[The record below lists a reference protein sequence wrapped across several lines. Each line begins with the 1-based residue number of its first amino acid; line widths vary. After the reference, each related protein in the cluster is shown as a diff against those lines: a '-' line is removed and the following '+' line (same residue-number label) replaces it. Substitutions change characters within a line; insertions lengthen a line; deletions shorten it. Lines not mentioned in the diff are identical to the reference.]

1 MISVTIITR
10 NEEANIA
17 RCIKSVL
24 WADEI
29 LVVDAESTDRTRQMA
44 EELGARVVVRRWEG
58 FAMQKEFALLQASC
72 PWVLS
77 LDADEE
83 VTKELKYEILHVI
96 EKENDV
102 NGYEIPR
109 KSFFLGKWMRH
120 GGWYPGYQLRL
131 FRKSKTRMTY
141 RPVHEGFEVEGTI
154 EKLHAPLNHYTYTSL
169 HHYLAKMNDYSSLDV
184 HNKLVSG
191 KIIRWYHFL
200 LNPLSA
206 FLRMYISQRGFQ
218 DGFHGFLLAAF
229 SSINVLATYAK
240 WWEHQTAE
248 QRGVKTPP
256 TTDEALTVLKRG

>member
-1 MISVTIITR
+1 MISVTVITR
-10 NEEANIA
+10 NEERNIA

-29 LVVDAESTDRTRQMA
+29 LVVDAESTDRTQQVA

-72 PWVLS
+72 RWVLS

-83 VTKELKYEILHVI
+83 VTRELKNEILSVI
-96 EKENDV
+96 QKENEV

-109 KSFFLGKWMRH
+109 KSFFLGKWMRY

-141 RPVHEGFEVEGTI
+141 RPVHEGFVVEGRT
-154 EKLHAPLNHYTYTSL
+154 EKLHASMNHYTYTSL
-169 HHYLAKMNDYSSLDV
+169 HQYIAKMNEYSSLDV
-184 HNKLVSG
+184 QNKLASG
-191 KIIRWYHFL
+191 TIVRWYHFL

-206 FLRMYISQRGFQ
+206 FLRMFISLKGFK

-229 SSINVLATYAK
+229 SAINVLVTYAK
-240 WWEHQTAE
+240 WWEYQTAE
-248 QRGVKTPP
+248 QRSGKTPP
-256 TTDEALTVLKRG
+256 MTDEAMTMLMRS